1 MTEMKNIKK
10 IITGVLL
17 TAILFTIINCGGTS
31 GTLAQ
36 SSKSEQP
43 TDVVVLTQTHY
54 KKFLYL

>member
-1 MTEMKNIKK
+1 MKNIKK